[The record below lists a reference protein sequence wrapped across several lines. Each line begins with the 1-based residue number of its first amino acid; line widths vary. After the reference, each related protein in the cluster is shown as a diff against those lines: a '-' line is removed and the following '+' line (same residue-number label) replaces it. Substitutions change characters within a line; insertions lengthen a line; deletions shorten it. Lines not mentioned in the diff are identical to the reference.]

1 MGFSSLW
8 TENFQMYKLG
18 SEKAEE
24 PKIQLL
30 ANISYIIEKAGEFHK
45 NIYFCLTDFIK
56 ALTMW
61 STTNCGKILKEREY
75 QTTLPVSWETYMQVE
90 KQPLDLD
97 MKQWTGLK

>member
-1 MGFSSLW
+1 
-8 TENFQMYKLG
+8 MYKLG

-75 QTTLPVSWETYMQVE
+75 QTTLPVS
-90 KQPLDLD
+90 
-97 MKQWTGLK
+97 